1 MNNEITPFDFHG
13 HNVRVL
19 TDEQDEPWFIAK
31 DVCAVLDIRT
41 NSIRAILDEDEV
53 SELANVNSIDIA
65 QNGGRAPLIVSE
77 SGFYKLVMR
86 SRKPVTKEFQRWV
99 THEVLP
105 QIRRTGGYIPISDT
119 DDEKLILAKAVGI
132 FQRTVLE
139 KDRIIETQ
147 RGELETVKPLAMLGE
162 AFIGTDGTM
171 SVTQAARHLQTI
183 DRTMTR
189 DTIYGI
195 LRGAGYIEAKGNS
208 PTMKAIRPGYLVAKQ
223 YVKDGRK
230 LGTPYARFTT
240 KGLNW
245 FIRRYIYGLNQPAL
259 EGTEQ

>member
-1 MNNEITPFDFHG
+1 MDTNQITPFNFHDET
-13 HNVRVL
+13 VRVL
-19 TDEQDEPWFIAK
+19 TDEHDEPWFIAK
-31 DVCAVLDIRT
+31 DICDVLGLNNVGEALRALDDDEKNTIRISDGIAGNPNKT
-41 NSIRAILDEDEV
+41 II
-53 SELANVNSIDIA
+53 SEA
-65 QNGGRAPLIVSE
+65 
-77 SGFYKLVMR
+77 GFYKLVLR
-86 SRKPVTKEFQRWV
+86 SRKPVAKEFQRWV

-105 QIRRTGGYIPISDT
+105 QIRRTGGYIPINDT

-132 FQRTVLE
+132 FQRTVRE
-139 KDRIIETQ
+139 KDQIIETQ
-147 RGELETVKPLAMLGE
+147 RNQLENAKPLALLGE
-162 AFIGTDGTM
+162 AFVGTDGTM

-183 DRTMTR
+183 DRTMSR

-223 YVKDGRK
+223 YVKEGRK

-245 FIRRYIYGLNQPAL
+245 FIRRYIYGLNQPTL
-259 EGTEQ
+259 EGTGQ

>member
-1 MNNEITPFDFHG
+1 MDNNKITRFDFHG
-13 HNVRVL
+13 ANVRVI
-19 TDEQDEPWFIAK
+19 TDEQGEPWFIAK
-31 DVCAVLDIRT
+31 DICDVLGTDT
-41 NSIRAILDEDEV
+41 KDLRAILDADEI
-53 SELANVNSIDIA
+53 ANLDTIEVHHTA
-65 QNGGRAPLIVSE
+65 GRAPLIVSE
-77 SGFYKLVMR
+77 SGFYRLVLR
-86 SRKPVTKEFQRWV
+86 SRKPVAKEFQRWV

-105 QIRRTGGYIPISDT
+105 QIRRTGGYIPVSDT

-132 FQRTVLE
+132 FQRTVRE

-147 RGELETVKPLAMLGE
+147 RGELKTVKPLAMLGE
-162 AFIGTDGTM
+162 AFVGTDGTM

-183 DRTMTR
+183 DHTMSR

-223 YVKDGRK
+223 YVKEGRK
-230 LGTPYARFTT
+230 LSTPYARFTT

-245 FIRRYIYGLNQPAL
+245 FIRRYIYGFNQPTL

>member
-1 MNNEITPFDFHG
+1 MDTNQITPFEFHG
-13 HNVRVL
+13 NDVRAL
-19 TDEQDEPWFIAK
+19 TDEHGDPWFIAK
-31 DVCAVLDIRT
+31 DICDVLGTDT
-41 NSIRAILDEDEV
+41 KDLRAILDADEI
-53 SELANVNSIDIA
+53 ANLDTIEVHHTA
-65 QNGGRAPLIVSE
+65 GRAPLIVSE
-77 SGFYKLVMR
+77 AGFYKLVLR
-86 SRKPVTKEFQRWV
+86 SRKPVAKEFQRWV

-105 QIRRTGGYIPISDT
+105 QIRRTGGYIPVDDT

-132 FQRTVLE
+132 FQRTVRE

-147 RGELETVKPLAMLGE
+147 RGELETVKPLALLGE
-162 AFIGTDGTM
+162 AFVGTDGTM

-183 DRTMTR
+183 DRTMSR

-223 YVKDGRK
+223 YVKEGRK

-245 FIRRYIYGLNQPAL
+245 FIRRYIYGLNQPTL

>member
-1 MNNEITPFDFHG
+1 MDTNQITRFDFHDAT
-13 HNVRVL
+13 VRVL
-19 TDEQDEPWFIAK
+19 TDEQGDPWFVGK
-31 DVCAVLDIRT
+31 DVAQVLGYSDANKAVAMHVD
-41 NSIRAILDEDEV
+41 NEDKKLNDKT
-53 SELANVNSIDIA
+53 SSSFGQRGAT
-65 QNGGRAPLIVSE
+65 LINE
-77 SGFYKLVMR
+77 SGLYSLILSSKLPQAR
-86 SRKPVTKEFQRWV
+86 EFKRWV
-99 THEVLP
+99 TSEVLP
-105 QIRRTGGYIPISDT
+105 QIRRTGGYIPINDT

-132 FQRTVLE
+132 FQRTVRE

-162 AFIGTDGTM
+162 AFVGTDGTM

-183 DRTMTR
+183 DRTMSR

-259 EGTEQ
+259 EGIGQ

>member
-1 MNNEITPFDFHG
+1 MDTNQITRFDFHG
-13 HNVRVL
+13 ANVRLL
-19 TDEQDEPWFIAK
+19 TDEQGEPWFVAK
-31 DVCAVLDIRT
+31 DICDVLELTNVGEALRALDDDEKNTIRIYEGT
-41 NSIRAILDEDEV
+41 AGNPYKATI
-53 SELANVNSIDIA
+53 
-65 QNGGRAPLIVSE
+65 SE
-77 SGFYKLVMR
+77 SGFYRLVLR
-86 SRKPVTKEFQRWV
+86 SRKPVAKEFQRWV

-105 QIRRTGGYIPISDT
+105 QIRRTGGYIPVSDT

-132 FQRTVLE
+132 FQRTVRE
-139 KDRIIETQ
+139 KDRINETQ
-147 RGELETVKPLAMLGE
+147 RGELKTVKPLAMLGE
-162 AFIGTDGTM
+162 AFVGTDGTM

-183 DRTMTR
+183 DHTMSR

-223 YVKDGRK
+223 YVKEGRK

-245 FIRRYIYGLNQPAL
+245 FISRYIYGFNQPTL

>member
-1 MNNEITPFDFHG
+1 MDTNQITPFEFHG
-13 HNVRVL
+13 NDVRAL
-19 TDEQDEPWFIAK
+19 TDEHGDPWFIAK
-31 DVCAVLDIRT
+31 DICDVLGTDT
-41 NSIRAILDEDEV
+41 KDLRAILDADEI
-53 SELANVNSIDIA
+53 ANLDTIEVHHTA
-65 QNGGRAPLIVSE
+65 GRAPLIVSE
-77 SGFYKLVMR
+77 AGFYKLVLR
-86 SRKPVTKEFQRWV
+86 SRKPVAKEFQRWV

-105 QIRRTGGYIPISDT
+105 QIRRTGGYIPINDT

-132 FQRTVLE
+132 FQRTVRE

-183 DRTMTR
+183 DRTMSR

-259 EGTEQ
+259 EGIGQ

>member
-1 MNNEITPFDFHG
+1 MDTNQITRFDFHG
-13 HNVRVL
+13 ATVRVL
-19 TDEQDEPWFIAK
+19 ADEQGEPWFVGK
-31 DVCAVLDIRT
+31 DVAT
-41 NSIRAILDEDEV
+41 ILGYKDTFDALKKHVDKEDK
-53 SELANVNSIDIA
+53 
-65 QNGGRAPLIVSE
+65 QNRQNAGFDSPRGMTLINE
-77 SGFYKLVMR
+77 SGLYSLILSSKLPQAR
-86 SRKPVTKEFQRWV
+86 EFKHWV
-99 THEVLP
+99 TGEVLP
-105 QIRRTGGYIPISDT
+105 QIRRTGGYIPVSDT

-132 FQRTVLE
+132 FQRTVRE

-147 RGELETVKPLAMLGE
+147 RGELKTMKPLAMLGE
-162 AFIGTDGTM
+162 AFVGTDGTM

-183 DRTMTR
+183 DHTMSR

-223 YVKDGRK
+223 YVKEGRK

-245 FIRRYIYGLNQPAL
+245 FIRRYIYGFNQPTL

>member
-1 MNNEITPFDFHG
+1 MDTNQITPFEFRGND
-13 HNVRVL
+13 VRAL
-19 TDEQDEPWFIAK
+19 TDEHGDPWFIAK
-31 DVCAVLDIRT
+31 DICDVLGTDT
-41 NSIRAILDEDEV
+41 KDLRAILDADEI
-53 SELANVNSIDIA
+53 ANLDTIEVHHTA
-65 QNGGRAPLIVSE
+65 GRAPLIVSE
-77 SGFYKLVMR
+77 AGFYKLVLR
-86 SRKPVTKEFQRWV
+86 SRKPVAKEFQRWV

-132 FQRTVLE
+132 FQRTVRE

-162 AFIGTDGTM
+162 AFVGTDGTM

-183 DRTMTR
+183 DHTMSR

-223 YVKDGRK
+223 YVKEGRK

-245 FIRRYIYGLNQPAL
+245 FIRRYIYGLNQPTL
-259 EGTEQ
+259 EGTGQ

>member
-1 MNNEITPFDFHG
+1 MDTNQITPFNFHDET
-13 HNVRVL
+13 VRVL
-19 TDEQDEPWFIAK
+19 TDERDEPWFIAK
-31 DVCAVLDIRT
+31 DVCAVLEIGNPSQALT
-41 NSIRAILDEDEV
+41 NLDDDEKGITTTDT
-53 SELANVNSIDIA
+53 L
-65 QNGGRAPLIVSE
+65 GGPQKTVTVSE
-77 SGFYKLVMR
+77 SGFYRLVLR
-86 SRKPVTKEFQRWV
+86 SRKPVAKEFQRWV

-132 FQRTVLE
+132 FQRTVRE

-162 AFIGTDGTM
+162 AFVGTDGTM

-183 DRTMTR
+183 DRTMSR

-245 FIRRYIYGLNQPAL
+245 FIRRYIYGLNQPTL

>member
-1 MNNEITPFDFHG
+1 MDTNQITPFEFHG
-13 HNVRVL
+13 NDVRAL
-19 TDEQDEPWFIAK
+19 TDEHGDPWFIAK
-31 DVCAVLDIRT
+31 DICDVLGTDT
-41 NSIRAILDEDEV
+41 KDLRAILDADEI
-53 SELANVNSIDIA
+53 ANLDTIEVHHTA
-65 QNGGRAPLIVSE
+65 GRAPLIVSE
-77 SGFYKLVMR
+77 AGFYKLVLR
-86 SRKPVTKEFQRWV
+86 SRKPVAKEFQRWV

-132 FQRTVLE
+132 FQRTVRE

-162 AFIGTDGTM
+162 AFVGTDGTM

-183 DRTMTR
+183 DHTMSR

-223 YVKDGRK
+223 YVKEGRK

-245 FIRRYIYGLNQPAL
+245 FIRRYIYGLNQPTL
-259 EGTEQ
+259 

>member
-1 MNNEITPFDFHG
+1 MDTNQITQFDFRG
-13 HNVRVL
+13 ATVRVL
-19 TDEQDEPWFIAK
+19 TDKQGEPWFVGK
-31 DVCAVLDIRT
+31 DVAKVLGYSDANKAVAMHVD
-41 NSIRAILDEDEV
+41 NEDKKLNDKT
-53 SELANVNSIDIA
+53 SSSFGQRGAT
-65 QNGGRAPLIVSE
+65 LINE
-77 SGFYKLVMR
+77 SGLYSLILSSKLPQAR
-86 SRKPVTKEFQRWV
+86 EFKHWV
-99 THEVLP
+99 TSEVLP

-132 FQRTVLE
+132 FQRTVRE

-162 AFIGTDGTM
+162 AFVGTDGTM

-183 DRTMTR
+183 DHTMSR

-195 LRGAGYIEAKGNS
+195 LRGAGYIETKGNS

-223 YVKDGRK
+223 YVKEGRK

-245 FIRRYIYGLNQPAL
+245 FIRRYIYGLNQPTL
-259 EGTEQ
+259 EGTGQ

>member
-1 MNNEITPFDFHG
+1 MDTNQITQFDFRG
-13 HNVRVL
+13 ATVRVL
-19 TDEQDEPWFIAK
+19 TDEQGEPWFVGK
-31 DVCAVLDIRT
+31 DVAKVLGYSDANKAVAMHVD
-41 NSIRAILDEDEV
+41 NEDKKLNDKT
-53 SELANVNSIDIA
+53 SSSFGQRGAT
-65 QNGGRAPLIVSE
+65 LINE
-77 SGFYKLVMR
+77 SGLYSLILSSKLPQAR
-86 SRKPVTKEFQRWV
+86 EFKHWV
-99 THEVLP
+99 TSEVLP
-105 QIRRTGGYIPISDT
+105 QIRRTGGYIPVNDT

-132 FQRTVLE
+132 FQRTVRE

-147 RGELETVKPLAMLGE
+147 RNQLENAKPLALLGE
-162 AFIGTDGTM
+162 AFVGTDGTM

-183 DRTMTR
+183 DRTMSR

-223 YVKDGRK
+223 YVKEGRK

-245 FIRRYIYGLNQPAL
+245 FIRRYIYGLNQPTL
-259 EGTEQ
+259 EGTGQ

>member
-1 MNNEITPFDFHG
+1 MDTNQITQFDFHG
-13 HNVRVL
+13 ATVRVL
-19 TDEQDEPWFIAK
+19 TDKHGEPWFVGK
-31 DVCAVLDIRT
+31 DVAKVLGYSDANKAVAMHVDNEDKKLNDKTSSSFGQRGATLI
-41 NSIRAILDEDEV
+41 NDSGLYSLIL
-53 SELANVNSIDIA
+53 SS
-65 QNGGRAPLIVSE
+65 
-77 SGFYKLVMR
+77 KLPQAR
-86 SRKPVTKEFQRWV
+86 EFKHWV
-99 THEVLP
+99 TSEVLP

-132 FQRTVLE
+132 FQRTVRE
-139 KDRIIETQ
+139 KDQIIETQ

-162 AFIGTDGTM
+162 AFVGTDGTM

-183 DRTMTR
+183 DRTMSR

-245 FIRRYIYGLNQPAL
+245 FIRRYIYGLNQPTL
-259 EGTEQ
+259 EGIGQ

>member
-1 MNNEITPFDFHG
+1 MDNTQITRFDFHG
-13 HNVRVL
+13 ANVRLL
-19 TDEQDEPWFIAK
+19 TDEQGEPWFVAK
-31 DVCAVLDIRT
+31 DICDVLELTNVGEALRALDDDEKNTIRIYEGT
-41 NSIRAILDEDEV
+41 AGNPYKATI
-53 SELANVNSIDIA
+53 
-65 QNGGRAPLIVSE
+65 SE
-77 SGFYKLVMR
+77 SGFYRLVLR
-86 SRKPVTKEFQRWV
+86 SRKPVAKEFQRWV

-105 QIRRTGGYIPISDT
+105 QIRRTGGYIPVSDT

-132 FQRTVLE
+132 FQRTVRE

-147 RGELETVKPLAMLGE
+147 RGELKTVKPLAMLGE
-162 AFIGTDGTM
+162 AFVGTDGTM

-183 DRTMTR
+183 DHTMSR

-223 YVKDGRK
+223 YVKEGRK

-245 FIRRYIYGLNQPAL
+245 FISRYIYGFNQPTL

>member
-1 MNNEITPFDFHG
+1 MDNNHITRFDFRG
-13 HNVRVL
+13 ATVRVL
-19 TDEQDEPWFIAK
+19 ADEQGEPWFVAK
-31 DVCAVLDIRT
+31 DICDVLELTNVGVALRALDDDEKNTIR
-41 NSIRAILDEDEV
+41 NSYG
-53 SELANVNSIDIA
+53 IA
-65 QNGGRAPLIVSE
+65 GNPYKATISE
-77 SGFYKLVMR
+77 SGFYRLVLR
-86 SRKPVTKEFQRWV
+86 SRKPVAKEFQRWV
-99 THEVLP
+99 THDVLP
-105 QIRRTGGYIPISDT
+105 QIRRTGGYIPVSDT

-132 FQRTVLE
+132 FQRTVRE

-147 RGELETVKPLAMLGE
+147 RGELKTVKPLAMLGE
-162 AFIGTDGTM
+162 AFVGTDGTI

-183 DRTMTR
+183 DHTMSR

-223 YVKDGRK
+223 YVKEGRK

-245 FIRRYIYGLNQPAL
+245 FISRYIYGFNQPTP

>member
-1 MNNEITPFDFHG
+1 MDTNQITPFNFHDET
-13 HNVRVL
+13 VRVL
-19 TDEQDEPWFIAK
+19 TDERDEPWFIAK
-31 DVCAVLDIRT
+31 DVCAVLEIGNPSQALT
-41 NSIRAILDEDEV
+41 NLDDDEKGITTTDT
-53 SELANVNSIDIA
+53 L
-65 QNGGRAPLIVSE
+65 GGPQKTVTVSE
-77 SGFYKLVMR
+77 SGFYRLVLR
-86 SRKPVTKEFQRWV
+86 SRKPVAKEFQRWV

-105 QIRRTGGYIPISDT
+105 QIRRTGGYIPINDT

-132 FQRTVLE
+132 FQRTVRE

-162 AFIGTDGTM
+162 SFVGTDGTM

-183 DRTMTR
+183 DRTMSR

-223 YVKDGRK
+223 YVKEGRK

-245 FIRRYIYGLNQPAL
+245 FIRRYIYGLNQPTL

>member
-1 MNNEITPFDFHG
+1 MDTNQITQFDFRG
-13 HNVRVL
+13 ATVRVL
-19 TDEQDEPWFIAK
+19 TDKQGEPWFVGK
-31 DVCAVLDIRT
+31 DVAKVLGYSDANKAVAMHVD
-41 NSIRAILDEDEV
+41 NEDKKLNDKT
-53 SELANVNSIDIA
+53 SSSFGQRGAT
-65 QNGGRAPLIVSE
+65 LINE
-77 SGFYKLVMR
+77 SGLYSLILSSKLPQAR
-86 SRKPVTKEFQRWV
+86 EFKHWV
-99 THEVLP
+99 TSEVLP
-105 QIRRTGGYIPISDT
+105 QIRRTGGYIPVSDT

-132 FQRTVLE
+132 FQRTVRE
-139 KDRIIETQ
+139 KDQIIETQ
-147 RGELETVKPLAMLGE
+147 RNQLENAKPLALLGE
-162 AFIGTDGTM
+162 AFVGTDGTM

-183 DRTMTR
+183 DRTMSR

-245 FIRRYIYGLNQPAL
+245 FIRRYIYGLNQPTL
-259 EGTEQ
+259 EGTGQ

>member
-1 MNNEITPFDFHG
+1 MDTNQITPFEFHG
-13 HNVRVL
+13 NDVRAL
-19 TDEQDEPWFIAK
+19 TDEHGDPWFIAK
-31 DVCAVLDIRT
+31 DICDVLGTDT
-41 NSIRAILDEDEV
+41 KDLRAILDADEI
-53 SELANVNSIDIA
+53 ANLDTIEVHHTA
-65 QNGGRAPLIVSE
+65 GRAPLIVSE
-77 SGFYKLVMR
+77 AGFYKLVLR
-86 SRKPVTKEFQRWV
+86 SRKPVAKEFQRWV

-105 QIRRTGGYIPISDT
+105 QIRRTGGYIPINDT

-132 FQRTVLE
+132 FQRTVRE

-162 AFIGTDGTM
+162 AFVGTDGTM

-183 DRTMTR
+183 DRTMSR

-245 FIRRYIYGLNQPAL
+245 FIRRYIYGLNQPTL

>member
-1 MNNEITPFDFHG
+1 MDTNQITQFDFRDAT
-13 HNVRVL
+13 VRVL
-19 TDEQDEPWFIAK
+19 TDEQGEPWFVGK
-31 DVCAVLDIRT
+31 DVAQVLGYSNTRDALNKHVDIEDKNT
-41 NSIRAILDEDEV
+41 VAIRDGKG
-53 SELANVNSIDIA
+53 NPN
-65 QNGGRAPLIVSE
+65 QTLINE
-77 SGFYKLVMR
+77 SGLYSLILSSKLPQAR
-86 SRKPVTKEFQRWV
+86 EFKRWV
-99 THEVLP
+99 TSEVLP

-132 FQRTVLE
+132 FQRTVRE
-139 KDRIIETQ
+139 KDRIIENQ

-183 DRTMTR
+183 DRTMSR

-195 LRGAGYIEAKGNS
+195 LRGAGYIEVKGSS
-208 PTMKAIRPGYLVAKQ
+208 PTMKAIRHGYLVAKQ

-245 FIRRYIYGLNQPAL
+245 FIRRYIYGLNQPTL
-259 EGTEQ
+259 EGLSK

>member
-1 MNNEITPFDFHG
+1 MDTNQITQFDFRG
-13 HNVRVL
+13 ATVRVL
-19 TDEQDEPWFIAK
+19 TDKQGEPWFVGK
-31 DVCAVLDIRT
+31 DVAKVLGYSDANKAVAMHID
-41 NSIRAILDEDEV
+41 NEDKKLNDKT
-53 SELANVNSIDIA
+53 SSSFGQRGAT
-65 QNGGRAPLIVSE
+65 LINE
-77 SGFYKLVMR
+77 SGLYSLILSSKLPQAR
-86 SRKPVTKEFQRWV
+86 EFKHWV
-99 THEVLP
+99 TSEVLP
-105 QIRRTGGYIPISDT
+105 QIRRTGGYIPVSDT

-132 FQRTVLE
+132 FQRTVRE

-147 RGELETVKPLAMLGE
+147 RGELETVKPLALLGE
-162 AFIGTDGTM
+162 AFVGTDGTM

-183 DRTMTR
+183 DRTMSR

-223 YVKDGRK
+223 YVKEGRK

-245 FIRRYIYGLNQPAL
+245 FIRRYIYGLNQPTL

>member
-1 MNNEITPFDFHG
+1 MDTNQITRFDFHG
-13 HNVRVL
+13 ATVRVF
-19 TDEQDEPWFIAK
+19 TDEHGEPWFIAK
-31 DVCAVLDIRT
+31 DVCAVLEIGNPSQALT
-41 NSIRAILDEDEV
+41 NLDDDEKGITTTDT
-53 SELANVNSIDIA
+53 L
-65 QNGGRAPLIVSE
+65 GGPQKTVTVSE
-77 SGFYKLVMR
+77 SGFYRLVLR
-86 SRKPVTKEFQRWV
+86 SRKPVAKEFQRWV

-105 QIRRTGGYIPISDT
+105 QIRRTGGYIPVSDT

-132 FQRTVLE
+132 FQRTVRE

-162 AFIGTDGTM
+162 AFVGTDGTM

-183 DRTMTR
+183 DHTMSR

-195 LRGAGYIEAKGNS
+195 LRGAGHIEAKGNS

-223 YVKDGRK
+223 YVKEGRK
-230 LGTPYARFTT
+230 LGKPYARFTT

-245 FIRRYIYGLNQPAL
+245 FIRRYIYGFNQPTL

>member
-1 MNNEITPFDFHG
+1 MDTNQITPFEFHG
-13 HNVRVL
+13 NDVRAL
-19 TDEQDEPWFIAK
+19 TDEHGDPWFIAK
-31 DVCAVLDIRT
+31 DICDVLGTDT
-41 NSIRAILDEDEV
+41 KDLRAILDADEI
-53 SELANVNSIDIA
+53 ANLDTIEVHHTA
-65 QNGGRAPLIVSE
+65 GRAPLIVSE
-77 SGFYKLVMR
+77 AGFYKLVLR
-86 SRKPVTKEFQRWV
+86 SRKPVAKEFQRWV

-105 QIRRTGGYIPISDT
+105 QIRRTGGYIPISET

-132 FQRTVLE
+132 FQRTVRE

-162 AFIGTDGTM
+162 AFVGTDGTM

-183 DRTMTR
+183 DRTMSR

-245 FIRRYIYGLNQPAL
+245 FIRCYIYGLNQPAL
-259 EGTEQ
+259 EGIGQ

>member
-1 MNNEITPFDFHG
+1 MDNNKITRFDFHG
-13 HNVRVL
+13 ANVRVL
-19 TDEQDEPWFIAK
+19 TDEHGEPWFIAK
-31 DVCAVLDIRT
+31 DVCAVLEIGNPSQALT
-41 NSIRAILDEDEV
+41 NLDDDEKGITTTDT
-53 SELANVNSIDIA
+53 L
-65 QNGGRAPLIVSE
+65 GGPQKTVTVSE
-77 SGFYKLVMR
+77 SGFYRLVLR
-86 SRKPVTKEFQRWV
+86 SRKPVAKEFQRWV

-105 QIRRTGGYIPISDT
+105 QIRRTGGYIPVSDT

-132 FQRTVLE
+132 FQRTVRE

-162 AFIGTDGTM
+162 AFVGTDGTM

-183 DRTMTR
+183 DHTMSR

-223 YVKDGRK
+223 YVKEGRK
-230 LGTPYARFTT
+230 LGKPYARFTT

-245 FIRRYIYGLNQPAL
+245 FIRRYIYGFNQPTL

>member
-183 DRTMTR
+183 DHTMTR

>member
-1 MNNEITPFDFHG
+1 MDTNQITPFEFHG
-13 HNVRVL
+13 NDVRAL
-19 TDEQDEPWFIAK
+19 TDEHGDPWFIAK
-31 DVCAVLDIRT
+31 DICDVLGTDT
-41 NSIRAILDEDEV
+41 KDLRAILDADEI
-53 SELANVNSIDIA
+53 ANLDTIEVHHTA
-65 QNGGRAPLIVSE
+65 GRAPLIVSE
-77 SGFYKLVMR
+77 AGFYKLVLR
-86 SRKPVTKEFQRWV
+86 SRKPVAKEFQRWV

-132 FQRTVLE
+132 FQRTVRE

-162 AFIGTDGTM
+162 AFVGTDGTM

-183 DRTMTR
+183 DRTMSR

-223 YVKDGRK
+223 YVKEGRK

-245 FIRRYIYGLNQPAL
+245 FIRRYIYGLNQPTL
-259 EGTEQ
+259 EGTGQ

>member
-1 MNNEITPFDFHG
+1 MDTNQITRFDFHDAT
-13 HNVRVL
+13 VRVL
-19 TDEQDEPWFIAK
+19 TDEQGDPWFVGK
-31 DVCAVLDIRT
+31 DVAQVLGYSDANKAVAMHVD
-41 NSIRAILDEDEV
+41 NEDKKLNDKT
-53 SELANVNSIDIA
+53 SSSFGQRGAT
-65 QNGGRAPLIVSE
+65 LINE
-77 SGFYKLVMR
+77 SGLYSLILSSKLPQAR
-86 SRKPVTKEFQRWV
+86 EFKRWV
-99 THEVLP
+99 TSEVLP
-105 QIRRTGGYIPISDT
+105 QIRRTGGYIPVDDT

-132 FQRTVLE
+132 FQRTVRE
-139 KDRIIETQ
+139 KDQIIETQ
-147 RGELETVKPLAMLGE
+147 RNQLENAKPLALLGE
-162 AFIGTDGTM
+162 AFVGTDGTM

-183 DRTMTR
+183 DRTMSR

-195 LRGAGYIEAKGNS
+195 LRGAGYVEAKGNS

-259 EGTEQ
+259 EGIGQ

>member
-1 MNNEITPFDFHG
+1 MDTNQITRFDFHDAT
-13 HNVRVL
+13 VRVL
-19 TDEQDEPWFIAK
+19 TDEQGDPWFVGK
-31 DVCAVLDIRT
+31 DVAQVLGYSDANKAVAMHVD
-41 NSIRAILDEDEV
+41 NEDKKLNDKT
-53 SELANVNSIDIA
+53 SSSFGQRGAT
-65 QNGGRAPLIVSE
+65 LINE
-77 SGFYKLVMR
+77 SGLYSLILSSKLPQAR
-86 SRKPVTKEFQRWV
+86 EFKRWV
-99 THEVLP
+99 TSEVLP
-105 QIRRTGGYIPISDT
+105 QIRRTGGYIPVDDT

-132 FQRTVLE
+132 FQRTVRE

-171 SVTQAARHLQTI
+171 SVTQAACHLQTI
-183 DRTMTR
+183 DRTMSR

-245 FIRRYIYGLNQPAL
+245 FIRRYIYGLNQPTL
-259 EGTEQ
+259 EGIGQ

>member
-1 MNNEITPFDFHG
+1 MDTNQITRFDFHG
-13 HNVRVL
+13 ANVRVL
-19 TDEQDEPWFIAK
+19 TDEHGEPWFIAK
-31 DVCAVLDIRT
+31 DVCAVLEIGNPSQALT
-41 NSIRAILDEDEV
+41 NLDDDEKGITTTDT
-53 SELANVNSIDIA
+53 L
-65 QNGGRAPLIVSE
+65 GGPQKTVTVSE
-77 SGFYKLVMR
+77 SGFYRLVLR
-86 SRKPVTKEFQRWV
+86 SRKPVAKEFQRWV

-105 QIRRTGGYIPISDT
+105 QIRRTGGYIPVSDT

-132 FQRTVLE
+132 FQRTVRE

-162 AFIGTDGTM
+162 AFVGTDGTM

-183 DRTMTR
+183 DHTMSR

-223 YVKDGRK
+223 YVKEGRK
-230 LGTPYARFTT
+230 LGKPYARFTT

-245 FIRRYIYGLNQPAL
+245 FIRRYIYGFNQPTL

>member
-1 MNNEITPFDFHG
+1 MDTNQITRFDFRG
-13 HNVRVL
+13 ATVRVL
-19 TDEQDEPWFIAK
+19 ADENDGPWFVGK
-31 DVCAVLDIRT
+31 DVAQVLGYSNTRDALNKHVDIEDKNT
-41 NSIRAILDEDEV
+41 VAIRDGKG
-53 SELANVNSIDIA
+53 NPN
-65 QNGGRAPLIVSE
+65 QTLINE
-77 SGFYKLVMR
+77 SGLYSLILSSKLPQAR
-86 SRKPVTKEFQRWV
+86 EFKRWV
-99 THEVLP
+99 TSEVLP
-105 QIRRTGGYIPISDT
+105 QIRRTGGYIPVSDT

-132 FQRTVLE
+132 FQRTVRE

-162 AFIGTDGTM
+162 AFVGTDGTM

-183 DRTMTR
+183 DHTMSR

-223 YVKDGRK
+223 YVKEGRK

-245 FIRRYIYGLNQPAL
+245 FIRRYIYGLNQPTL

>member
-1 MNNEITPFDFHG
+1 MDTNQITRFDFHG
-13 HNVRVL
+13 ANVRLL
-19 TDEQDEPWFIAK
+19 TDEQGEPWFVAK
-31 DVCAVLDIRT
+31 DICDVLELTNVGEALRALDDDEKNTIRIYEGT
-41 NSIRAILDEDEV
+41 AGNPYKATI
-53 SELANVNSIDIA
+53 
-65 QNGGRAPLIVSE
+65 SE
-77 SGFYKLVMR
+77 SGFYRLVLR
-86 SRKPVTKEFQRWV
+86 SRKPVAKEFQRWV

-105 QIRRTGGYIPISDT
+105 QIRRTGGYIPVSDT

-132 FQRTVLE
+132 FQRTVRE

-147 RGELETVKPLAMLGE
+147 RGELKTVKPLAMLGE
-162 AFIGTDGTM
+162 AFVGTDGTM

-183 DRTMTR
+183 DHTMSR

-208 PTMKAIRPGYLVAKQ
+208 PTMKAIQPGYLVAKQ
-223 YVKDGRK
+223 YVKEGRK

-245 FIRRYIYGLNQPAL
+245 FISRYIYGFNQPTL

>member
-1 MNNEITPFDFHG
+1 MDTNQITPFEFHG
-13 HNVRVL
+13 NDVRAL
-19 TDEQDEPWFIAK
+19 TDEHGDPWFIAK
-31 DVCAVLDIRT
+31 DICDVLGTDT
-41 NSIRAILDEDEV
+41 KDLRAILDADEI
-53 SELANVNSIDIA
+53 ANLDTIEVHHTA
-65 QNGGRAPLIVSE
+65 GRAPLIVSE
-77 SGFYKLVMR
+77 AGFYKLVLR
-86 SRKPVTKEFQRWV
+86 SRKPVAKEFQRWV

-105 QIRRTGGYIPISDT
+105 QIRRTGGYIPISET

-132 FQRTVLE
+132 FQRTVRE

-162 AFIGTDGTM
+162 AFVGTDGTM

-183 DRTMTR
+183 DRTMSR

-230 LGTPYARFTT
+230 LGTAYARFTT

-259 EGTEQ
+259 EGIGQ